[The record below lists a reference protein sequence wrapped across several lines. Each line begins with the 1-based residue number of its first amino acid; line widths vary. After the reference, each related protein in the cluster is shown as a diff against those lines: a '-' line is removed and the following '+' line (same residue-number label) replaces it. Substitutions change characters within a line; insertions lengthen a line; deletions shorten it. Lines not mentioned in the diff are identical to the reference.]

1 MKFETLAIHAG
12 HAPDSATGAVREPL
26 HLSTTFERG
35 ADGTYP
41 HGYDYTRSGNPNRT
55 SLERAITALERG
67 KDAIA
72 FASGSAATLAVFALA
87 APGGRIVCAADCYY
101 GTGRQLRE
109 IVPRW
114 GVDVEFVDVTSL
126 TEVSQALAA
135 PTSLLWIETPSN
147 PLLRVADIAA
157 LVNLAHDRGA
167 LVGVDNTFA
176 SPVLQQPLALGA
188 DFVMHSTTKYLGG
201 HSDVLG
207 GIVVTRDAGAECAA
221 LRAYQTTAG
230 SVPSPFDCWLLL
242 RSLPTLPLRVRAQ
255 AANALAIA
263 RFLHADKRVE
273 IVHYAGLPDHPGHEI
288 ALRQMTGGFGLGNA
302 DQRTQKIIILWPVDQ
317 GDVAGESSGPEFH
330 FIHNAAVKPEVQFS
344 RNGPAFRV
352 ESEFPGCQIR
362 GIGIGKVQQFPGPWR
377 VYGRNVVAPEHIFPR
392 FLDDMVFPRKVVH
405 GRKDGKGLVVLR
417 VGLLRS
423 VQFAGIL
430 L

>member
-12 HAPDSATGAVREPL
+12 RGPDSATGAVREPL

-72 FASGSAATLAVFALA
+72 FASGSAATLAVFALT
-87 APGGRIVCAADCYY
+87 APGGRIVCASDCYY
-101 GTGRQLRE
+101 GTGKQLRD

-114 GVDVEFVDVTSL
+114 GVDVEFVDVTNL
-126 TEVSQALAA
+126 TEVSQALAV
-135 PTSLLWIETPSN
+135 PTSLLWFETPSN

-157 LVNLAHDRGA
+157 LVDLAHDRGT

-188 DFVMHSTTKYLGG
+188 DVVMHSTTKYLGG

-221 LRAYQTTAG
+221 LRQYQATAG
-230 SVPSPFDCWLLL
+230 GVPSPFDCWLLL

-255 AANALAIA
+255 AANALAVA

-273 IVHYAGLPDHPGHEI
+273 KVHYAGLPDHPGHEI
-288 ALRQMTGGFGLGNA
+288 ALRQMSGWLRRRAVDRGAGRARPCACGG
-302 DQRTQKIIILWPVDQ
+302 R
-317 GDVAGESSGPEFH
+317 E
-330 FIHNAAVKPEVQFS
+330 NAAVHPGDESWRGREPHRTSAVD
-344 RNGPAFRV
+344 RGPAQPDAAGAVATVDRARARRR
-352 ESEFPGCQIR
+352 PDR
-362 GIGIGKVQQFPGPWR
+362 GSRSGA
-377 VYGRNVVAPEHIFPR
+377 GRLIASRLVA
-392 FLDDMVFPRKVVH
+392 M
-405 GRKDGKGLVVLR
+405 
-417 VGLLRS
+417 
-423 VQFAGIL
+423 
-430 L
+430 